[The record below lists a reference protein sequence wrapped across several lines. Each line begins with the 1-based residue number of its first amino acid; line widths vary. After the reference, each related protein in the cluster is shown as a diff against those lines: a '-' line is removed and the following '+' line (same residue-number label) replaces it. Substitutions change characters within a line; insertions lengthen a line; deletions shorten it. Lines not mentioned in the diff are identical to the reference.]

1 MTYAGWIVMGLSI
14 GTVLSLVTFCLSKV
28 LLDDGDA

>member
-1 MTYAGWIVMGLSI
+1 MTTAGWIVMGVSL

-28 LLDDGDA
+28 LLDDSDA